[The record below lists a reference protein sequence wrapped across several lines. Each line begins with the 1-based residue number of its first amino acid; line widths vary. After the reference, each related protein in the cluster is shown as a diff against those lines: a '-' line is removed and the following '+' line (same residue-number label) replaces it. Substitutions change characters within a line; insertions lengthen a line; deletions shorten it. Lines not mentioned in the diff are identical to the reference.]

1 MPTEKN
7 KLPTFGSTANVDDAI
22 VQNTSALK
30 DTGFQANTLIESA
43 QVNTYFKMFVNALN
57 GLVNATFNSVAE
69 QSNIY
74 ANSTVDEWTNYISK
88 GLSKIIYNTRVAS
101 STHATSAHKLDN
113 AQTVE
118 LTGDVS
124 GSSTFD
130 GQSGMTIT
138 VDVKTSAALDS
149 KNIGDSTHPVYFGA
163 DGKPVKIATV
173 ERAQKLPSVA
183 VGSAV
188 HPVYVNSNGEVK
200 PITLSNATY
209 ATGKYIDEG
218 LFRVSAISDKT
229 SFLAYVEVVG
239 SGVWYASGIAR
250 FANGYIDGCISG
262 VHIYNIASSN
272 ATMPS
277 QYVVNVVS
285 NESLHTTDIKI
296 QILYGD
302 GHTRGMYDTSSGI
315 IMYITKLY
323 S

>member
-1 MPTEKN
+1 MTTEKN

-57 GLVNATFNSVAE
+57 GLVNATFNSVAA

-74 ANSTVDEWTNYISK
+74 ASSTIDEWTNYISK
-88 GLSKIIYNTRVAS
+88 GLSKIIYNTNVGNAK
-101 STHATSAHKLDN
+101 HATSAHKLDT

-130 GQSGMTIT
+130 GQSGMTIE

-149 KNIGDSTHPVYFGA
+149 KNIGDATHPVYFGA
-163 DGKPVKIATV
+163 DGKPVKINTV
-173 ERAQKLPSVA
+173 ERAQKLPSTA

-200 PITLSNATY
+200 PITLPTAIY
-209 ATGKYIDEG
+209 AKGKYIDEG
-218 LFRVSAISDKT
+218 LFRVATLSDKT
-229 SFLAYVEVVG
+229 NFLAYVQVID

-250 FANGYIDGCISG
+250 FSNGYIVGCISG
-262 VHIYNIASSN
+262 VHIYNIASSSS
-272 ATMPS
+272 TLPS
-277 QYVVNVVS
+277 QYVIEVVS
-285 NESLHTTDIKI
+285 NESLYTSDIKI
-296 QILYGD
+296 QVVYGD
-302 GHTRGMYDTSSGI
+302 GHTRGMSNSSGI
-315 IMYITKLY
+315 VMYITKLY

>member
-1 MPTEKN
+1 MTTEKN

-57 GLVNATFNSVAE
+57 GLVNATFNSVAA

-74 ANSTVDEWTNYISK
+74 ASSTIDEWTNYISK
-88 GLSKIIYNTRVAS
+88 GLSKIIYNTNVGNAK
-101 STHATSAHKLDN
+101 HATSAHKLDT

-130 GQSGMTIT
+130 GQSGMTIE

-149 KNIGDSTHPVYFGA
+149 KNIGDATHPVYFGA
-163 DGKPVKIATV
+163 DGKPVKINTV
-173 ERAQKLPSVA
+173 ERAQKLPSTA
-183 VGSAV
+183 VGSAI

-200 PITLSNATY
+200 PITLPTAIY
-209 ATGKYIDEG
+209 AKGKYIDEG
-218 LFRVSAISDKT
+218 LFRVATLSDKT
-229 SFLAYVEVVG
+229 NFLAYVQVID

-250 FANGYIDGCISG
+250 FSNGYIVGCISG
-262 VHIYNIASSN
+262 VHIYNIASSSS
-272 ATMPS
+272 TLPS
-277 QYVVNVVS
+277 QYVIEVVS
-285 NESLHTTDIKI
+285 NESLYTSDIKI
-296 QILYGD
+296 QVVYGD
-302 GHTRGMYDTSSGI
+302 GHTRGMSNSSGI
-315 IMYITKLY
+315 VMYITKLY

>member
-57 GLVNATFNSVAE
+57 GLVNATFNTTAS
-69 QSNIY
+69 QSYIY
-74 ANSTVDEWTNYISK
+74 ASSTIDEWTNYISK
-88 GLSKIIYNTRVAS
+88 GLSKIIYNTTVDNAN
-101 STHATSAHKLDN
+101 HATSTHKLDT

-130 GQSGMTIT
+130 GQSKLSIT

-149 KNIGDSTHPVYFGA
+149 KNIGDTTHPVYFGA
-163 DGKPVKIATV
+163 DGKPIKIDTV

-183 VGSAV
+183 VGSAI

-200 PITLSNATY
+200 PITLNVLSAK
-209 ATGKYIDEG
+209 GKYISDG
-218 LFRVSAISDKT
+218 LFRVATLSDKT
-229 SFLAYVEVVG
+229 SFLAYVEIMVSNVC
-239 SGVWYASGIAR
+239 YASGIAR
-250 FANGYIDGCISG
+250 FANGYINGFISG
-262 VHIYNIASSN
+262 VHIHNVVSSSSTLAS
-272 ATMPS
+272 
-277 QYVVNVVS
+277 QDVVNVVS
-285 NESLHTTDIKI
+285 NESLNTTEIKI
-296 QILYGD
+296 QVVYGD
-302 GHTRGMYDTSSGI
+302 GHTVGMSNSSNI
-315 IMYITKLY
+315 IMSITKLY

>member
-57 GLVNATFNSVAE
+57 GLVNATFNTTAA

-74 ANSTVDEWTNYISK
+74 ASSTIDEWTNYISK
-88 GLSKIIYNTRVAS
+88 GLSKIIYNTNVGNAK
-101 STHATSAHKLDN
+101 HATSAHKLDT

-130 GQSGMTIT
+130 GQSGMTIE

-149 KNIGDSTHPVYFGA
+149 KNIGDATHPVYFGA
-163 DGKPVKIATV
+163 DGKPVKINTV

-183 VGSAV
+183 VGSAT
-188 HPVYVNSNGEVK
+188 HPVYVNENGEVK
-200 PITLSNATY
+200 PITLPTAIY
-209 ATGKYIDEG
+209 AKGKYIDEG
-218 LFRVSAISDKT
+218 LFRVATLSDKT
-229 SFLAYVEVVG
+229 SFFAYVQVID

-250 FANGYIDGCISG
+250 FVNGYIRIYISRA
-262 VHIYNIASSN
+262 I
-272 ATMPS
+272 
-277 QYVVNVVS
+277 
-285 NESLHTTDIKI
+285 
-296 QILYGD
+296 ILPF
-302 GHTRGMYDTSSGI
+302 I
-315 IMYITKLY
+315 CF
-323 S
+323 